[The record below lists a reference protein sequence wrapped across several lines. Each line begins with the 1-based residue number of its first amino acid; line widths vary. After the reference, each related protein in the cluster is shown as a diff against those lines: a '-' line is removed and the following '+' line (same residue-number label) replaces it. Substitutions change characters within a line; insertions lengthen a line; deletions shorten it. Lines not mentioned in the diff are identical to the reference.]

1 MNVQELNEFFKELD
15 KINKQVEEDYYGKK
29 YDGRGKKGIWEED
42 EGSRAKKKET
52 EVETETRKETF
63 EDRII
68 KMRLMPIV
76 LQFGKEKIITNLK
89 EIH

>member
-1 MNVQELNEFFKELD
+1 MARNMTEEERKEF
-15 KINKQVEEDYYGKK
+15 GKK
-29 YDGRGKKGIWEED
+29 MKEARM
-42 EGSRAKKKET
+42 AKKK

-76 LQFGKEKIITNLK
+76 IQFGKELVMNNLN

>member
-1 MNVQELNEFFKELD
+1 MKEA
-15 KINKQVEEDYYGKK
+15 
-29 YDGRGKKGIWEED
+29 RM
-42 EGSRAKKKET
+42 AKKK
-52 EVETETRKETF
+52 EVETETEARKETF

-89 EIH
+89 EIN

>member
-1 MNVQELNEFFKELD
+1 MARNMTEEERKEF
-15 KINKQVEEDYYGKK
+15 GKK
-29 YDGRGKKGIWEED
+29 MKEA
-42 EGSRAKKKET
+42 RAKKKET
-52 EVETETRKETF
+52 ETEERKETF

>member
-1 MNVQELNEFFKELD
+1 MARNMTEEEKKEF
-15 KINKQVEEDYYGKK
+15 GKK
-29 YDGRGKKGIWEED
+29 MKEA
-42 EGSRAKKKET
+42 RAKKKET
-52 EVETETRKETF
+52 ETEPRKETF

>member
-1 MNVQELNEFFKELD
+1 MARNMTEEERKEF
-15 KINKQVEEDYYGKK
+15 GKK
-29 YDGRGKKGIWEED
+29 MKEARM
-42 EGSRAKKKET
+42 AKKKE
-52 EVETETRKETF
+52 VETKTETRKETF

>member
-1 MNVQELNEFFKELD
+1 MARNMTEEERKEF
-15 KINKQVEEDYYGKK
+15 GKK
-29 YDGRGKKGIWEED
+29 MKEA
-42 EGSRAKKKET
+42 RAKKKE
-52 EVETETRKETF
+52 VETQTETRKETF

-89 EIH
+89 EID

>member
-1 MNVQELNEFFKELD
+1 MARNMTEEERKEF
-15 KINKQVEEDYYGKK
+15 GKK
-29 YDGRGKKGIWEED
+29 MKEARM
-42 EGSRAKKKET
+42 AKKEKTETQT
-52 EVETETRKETF
+52 EVRKETF

-76 LQFGKEKIITNLK
+76 FQFGKEKIITNLK

>member
-1 MNVQELNEFFKELD
+1 MARNMTEEERKEF
-15 KINKQVEEDYYGKK
+15 GKK
-29 YDGRGKKGIWEED
+29 MKEARM
-42 EGSRAKKKET
+42 AKKKET

-89 EIH
+89 ELH

>member
-1 MNVQELNEFFKELD
+1 MARNLTEEERKEF
-15 KINKQVEEDYYGKK
+15 GKK
-29 YDGRGKKGIWEED
+29 MKEA
-42 EGSRAKKKET
+42 RAKKK

>member
-1 MNVQELNEFFKELD
+1 MTEEERKEF
-15 KINKQVEEDYYGKK
+15 GKK
-29 YDGRGKKGIWEED
+29 MKEA
-42 EGSRAKKKET
+42 RAKKK

>member
-1 MNVQELNEFFKELD
+1 MARNMTEEERKEF
-15 KINKQVEEDYYGKK
+15 GKK
-29 YDGRGKKGIWEED
+29 MKEA
-42 EGSRAKKKET
+42 RAKKK

-76 LQFGKEKIITNLK
+76 LQFGKEKIITNLNYM
-89 EIH
+89 

>member
-1 MNVQELNEFFKELD
+1 M
-15 KINKQVEEDYYGKK
+15 
-29 YDGRGKKGIWEED
+29 
-42 EGSRAKKKET
+42 AKKKE
-52 EVETETRKETF
+52 ETEPRKETF

-76 LQFGKEKIITNLK
+76 LQFGKELVMNNLK

>member
-1 MNVQELNEFFKELD
+1 MKEA
-15 KINKQVEEDYYGKK
+15 
-29 YDGRGKKGIWEED
+29 
-42 EGSRAKKKET
+42 RAKKKE
-52 EVETETRKETF
+52 VETEVRKETF

-76 LQFGKEKIITNLK
+76 LQFGKELVMNNLK

>member
-1 MNVQELNEFFKELD
+1 MKEA
-15 KINKQVEEDYYGKK
+15 
-29 YDGRGKKGIWEED
+29 RM
-42 EGSRAKKKET
+42 AKK

>member
-1 MNVQELNEFFKELD
+1 MARNMTEEERKEF
-15 KINKQVEEDYYGKK
+15 GKK
-29 YDGRGKKGIWEED
+29 MKEARM
-42 EGSRAKKKET
+42 AKKKE
-52 EVETETRKETF
+52 VETEERKETF

-76 LQFGKEKIITNLK
+76 LQFGKEKIITNLR

>member
-1 MNVQELNEFFKELD
+1 MKEA
-15 KINKQVEEDYYGKK
+15 
-29 YDGRGKKGIWEED
+29 RM
-42 EGSRAKKKET
+42 AKKKE
-52 EVETETRKETF
+52 ETRKETF

>member
-1 MNVQELNEFFKELD
+1 MKEA
-15 KINKQVEEDYYGKK
+15 
-29 YDGRGKKGIWEED
+29 RM
-42 EGSRAKKKET
+42 AKKKET
-52 EVETETRKETF
+52 ETEPRKETF

-76 LQFGKEKIITNLK
+76 LQFGKELVMNNLK

>member
-1 MNVQELNEFFKELD
+1 MARNMTEEERKEF
-15 KINKQVEEDYYGKK
+15 GKK
-29 YDGRGKKGIWEED
+29 MKEA
-42 EGSRAKKKET
+42 RAKKK

>member
-1 MNVQELNEFFKELD
+1 MARNMTEEERKEF
-15 KINKQVEEDYYGKK
+15 GKK
-29 YDGRGKKGIWEED
+29 MKEARM
-42 EGSRAKKKET
+42 AKKKET
-52 EVETETRKETF
+52 ETQTETRKETF

-89 EIH
+89 ELH

>member
-1 MNVQELNEFFKELD
+1 MARNMTEEERKEF
-15 KINKQVEEDYYGKK
+15 GKK
-29 YDGRGKKGIWEED
+29 MKEA
-42 EGSRAKKKET
+42 RAKKK

-76 LQFGKEKIITNLK
+76 LQFGKEKIIKNLK
-89 EIH
+89 EIN

>member
-1 MNVQELNEFFKELD
+1 MARNMTEEERKEF
-15 KINKQVEEDYYGKK
+15 GKK
-29 YDGRGKKGIWEED
+29 MKEARM
-42 EGSRAKKKET
+42 AKKK

>member
-1 MNVQELNEFFKELD
+1 MARNLTEEERKEF
-15 KINKQVEEDYYGKK
+15 GKK
-29 YDGRGKKGIWEED
+29 MKEARM
-42 EGSRAKKKET
+42 AKKKE
-52 EVETETRKETF
+52 VETEERKETF

>member
-1 MNVQELNEFFKELD
+1 MARNMTEEERKEF
-15 KINKQVEEDYYGKK
+15 GKK
-29 YDGRGKKGIWEED
+29 MKEA
-42 EGSRAKKKET
+42 RAKKKET
-52 EVETETRKETF
+52 ETQTEERKETF

-89 EIH
+89 EID

>member
-1 MNVQELNEFFKELD
+1 MARNMTEEEKKEF
-15 KINKQVEEDYYGKK
+15 GKK
-29 YDGRGKKGIWEED
+29 MKEA
-42 EGSRAKKKET
+42 RAKKKE
-52 EVETETRKETF
+52 VETEERKETF

>member
-1 MNVQELNEFFKELD
+1 MKEA
-15 KINKQVEEDYYGKK
+15 
-29 YDGRGKKGIWEED
+29 RM
-42 EGSRAKKKET
+42 AKKKET
-52 EVETETRKETF
+52 EVETQTETRKETF

>member
-1 MNVQELNEFFKELD
+1 MARNMTEEERKEFGQKMKEA
-15 KINKQVEEDYYGKK
+15 
-29 YDGRGKKGIWEED
+29 RM
-42 EGSRAKKKET
+42 AKKKE
-52 EVETETRKETF
+52 ETETRKETF

-76 LQFGKEKIITNLK
+76 LQFGKELVMNNLK

>member
-1 MNVQELNEFFKELD
+1 MARNMTEEERKEF
-15 KINKQVEEDYYGKK
+15 GKK
-29 YDGRGKKGIWEED
+29 MKEA
-42 EGSRAKKKET
+42 RAKKKET

>member
-1 MNVQELNEFFKELD
+1 MARNMTEEERKEF
-15 KINKQVEEDYYGKK
+15 GKK
-29 YDGRGKKGIWEED
+29 MKEARM
-42 EGSRAKKKET
+42 AKKK

-76 LQFGKEKIITNLK
+76 LQFGKELVMNNLK

>member
-1 MNVQELNEFFKELD
+1 MARNMTEEERKEF
-15 KINKQVEEDYYGKK
+15 GKK
-29 YDGRGKKGIWEED
+29 MKEARM
-42 EGSRAKKKET
+42 AKK

>member
-1 MNVQELNEFFKELD
+1 MARNMTEEERKEF
-15 KINKQVEEDYYGKK
+15 GKK
-29 YDGRGKKGIWEED
+29 MKEA
-42 EGSRAKKKET
+42 RAKKKET
-52 EVETETRKETF
+52 ETQTEVRKETF

>member
-1 MNVQELNEFFKELD
+1 MARNMTEEERKEF
-15 KINKQVEEDYYGKK
+15 GKK
-29 YDGRGKKGIWEED
+29 MKEA
-42 EGSRAKKKET
+42 RAKKKE
-52 EVETETRKETF
+52 VETEERKETF

-89 EIH
+89 EID

>member
-1 MNVQELNEFFKELD
+1 MARNMTEEERKEF
-15 KINKQVEEDYYGKK
+15 GKK
-29 YDGRGKKGIWEED
+29 MKEA
-42 EGSRAKKKET
+42 RAKKKET
-52 EVETETRKETF
+52 ETEPRKETF

-89 EIH
+89 EIN

>member
-1 MNVQELNEFFKELD
+1 MTDEERKEF
-15 KINKQVEEDYYGKK
+15 GKK
-29 YDGRGKKGIWEED
+29 MKEARM
-42 EGSRAKKKET
+42 AKKET
-52 EVETETRKETF
+52 ETQTEERKETF

>member
-1 MNVQELNEFFKELD
+1 MARNMTEEERKEF
-15 KINKQVEEDYYGKK
+15 GKK
-29 YDGRGKKGIWEED
+29 MKEA
-42 EGSRAKKKET
+42 RAKKKET
-52 EVETETRKETF
+52 ETKTETRKETF

-89 EIH
+89 ELH